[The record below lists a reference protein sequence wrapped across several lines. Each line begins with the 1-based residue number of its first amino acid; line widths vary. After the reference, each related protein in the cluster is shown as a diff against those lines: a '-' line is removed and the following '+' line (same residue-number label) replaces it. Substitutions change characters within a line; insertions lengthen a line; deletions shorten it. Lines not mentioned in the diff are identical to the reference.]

1 MNKIF
6 RIDWITIIIYFLL
19 VSAGIINIFSSTYDI
34 NGLSYV
40 SLDNLAFKQFIF
52 FIFSLI
58 SGILILVAP
67 SKFFQRFSSLIY
79 LFSIILLLGLFAFG
93 NTVYGHKSWYTFF
106 GISIQP
112 TEIAKFATNLA
123 VAKLLSEIQIDLKK
137 IKSLAQVFMIVL
149 IPIILTLFQPD
160 FGSALIFLSFIFVL
174 FREGLNPNFLLF
186 LALSLIL
193 AFFALIKPFF
203 YVSIFLT
210 GFFGCFYFLS
220 KKINKKVSIIP
231 LIIVFVSSCIY
242 VYSINYVY
250 NDLLSQRH
258 KDRIDIFLGKE
269 TDVMGVGYNL
279 NQSIIAIGSGG
290 VSGKGFLQGTQ
301 TKGRFVP
308 RQHTDYIFS
317 TIGEE
322 WGFYGTSLIIILF
335 TSLILRILFRAE
347 QQKNVFGRSYSY
359 GTASLIF
366 IHFFINI
373 GMSIGLVPTIGIP
386 LPFISYGGSSM
397 YTFTTLVFVYLN
409 IDGNRLNETRL

>member
-19 VSAGIINIFSSTYDI
+19 VSAGIINIFSSTYDT
-34 NGLSYV
+34 NDLSYI

-106 GISIQP
+106 GVSIQP

-137 IKSLAQVFMIVL
+137 IKSLAQVFMIIL
-149 IPIILTLFQPD
+149 IPVILTLFQPD

-347 QQKNVFGRSYSY
+347 QQKNVFGRSYAY

>member
-34 NGLSYV
+34 NSFSYI

-58 SGILILVAP
+58 SGILILAAP

-79 LFSIILLLGLFAFG
+79 LLSIILLLGLFAFG

-106 GISIQP
+106 GVSVQP

-137 IKSLAQVFMIVL
+137 IKSLAQVFIIIL
-149 IPIILTLFQPD
+149 IPVILTLIQPD

-174 FREGLNPNFLLF
+174 FREGLNPNFLL
-186 LALSLIL
+186 LISLSLIL

-210 GFFGCFYFLS
+210 GFFGCLYFLS

-250 NDLLSQRH
+250 KDLLSQRH

-347 QQKNVFGRSYSY
+347 QQKNVFGRSYAY

>member
-19 VSAGIINIFSSTYDI
+19 VSAGIINIFSSTYDT
-34 NGLSYV
+34 NGLSHI

-106 GISIQP
+106 GVSIQP

-137 IKSLAQVFMIVL
+137 IKSLAQVFMIIL
-149 IPIILTLFQPD
+149 IPVILTLIQPD

-174 FREGLNPNFLLF
+174 FSEGLNPNFLLF
-186 LALSLIL
+186 IALSLIL

-347 QQKNVFGRSYSY
+347 QQKNIFGRSYAY

-366 IHFFINI
+366 FHFFINI

>member
-1 MNKIF
+1 MIKTF
-6 RIDWITIIIYFLL
+6 RIDWLTVVIYFLL
-19 VSAGIINIFSSTYDI
+19 VTSGILNIFSSTYDI
-34 NGLSYV
+34 ESLNYISYE
-40 SLDNLAFKQFIF
+40 SLAFKQFVF
-52 FIFSLI
+52 FVFSLT
-58 SGILILVAP
+58 SGILILIAP
-67 SKFFQRFSSLIY
+67 SKFFQTFSSLIY
-79 LFSIILLLGLFAFG
+79 LFSILLLIGLFVFG
-93 NTVYGHKSWYTFF
+93 NTVYGHKSWYTLF
-106 GISIQP
+106 GFSIQP

-137 IKSLAQVFMIVL
+137 IKSLIQVFIVIL
-149 IPIILTLFQPD
+149 IPIILTLMQPD

-174 FREGLNPNFLLF
+174 FREGLNPNFLL
-186 LALSLIL
+186 LLGLSLIL
-193 AFFALIKPFF
+193 AFFTLIKPIFF
-203 YVSIFLT
+203 ISVFLT
-210 GFFGCFYFLS
+210 GFFGCFYFLL
-220 KKINKKVSIIP
+220 KKINKKVSLIP
-231 LIIVFVSSCIY
+231 LVTLFIASCVY

-258 KDRIDIFLGKE
+258 KDRIDVFLGKE
-269 TDVMGVGYNL
+269 TDIMGVGYNL

-290 VSGKGFLQGTQ
+290 LSGKGFLQGTQ

-322 WGFYGTSLIIILF
+322 WGFYGTSIIIILY

-347 QQKNVFGRSYSY
+347 QQKNIFGRAYAY

-366 IHFFINI
+366 MHFFINV

-397 YTFTTLVFVYLN
+397 YTFTTLLFVYLN
-409 IDGNRLNETRL
+409 IDANKLN

>member
-34 NGLSYV
+34 NGLSYI

-106 GISIQP
+106 GVSIQP

-137 IKSLAQVFMIVL
+137 IKSLAQVFMIIL
-149 IPIILTLFQPD
+149 IPVILTLFQPD

-203 YVSIFLT
+203 YVSFFLT

-347 QQKNVFGRSYSY
+347 QQKNIFGRSYAY

>member
-19 VSAGIINIFSSTYDI
+19 VSAGIINIFSSTYDT
-34 NGLSYV
+34 NGFSYI

-79 LFSIILLLGLFAFG
+79 LFSVILLLGLFAFG

-106 GISIQP
+106 GVSIQP

-149 IPIILTLFQPD
+149 IPVILTLIQPD

-250 NDLLSQRH
+250 KDLLSQRH

-290 VSGKGFLQGTQ
+290 ISGKGFLQGTQ

-347 QQKNVFGRSYSY
+347 QQKNVFGRSYAY

>member
-106 GISIQP
+106 GVSIQP

-137 IKSLAQVFMIVL
+137 IKSLAQVFMIIL
-149 IPIILTLFQPD
+149 IPVILTLIQPD

-347 QQKNVFGRSYSY
+347 QQKNVFGRSYAY

-397 YTFTTLVFVYLN
+397 YTFTILVFVYLN

>member
-149 IPIILTLFQPD
+149 IPIILTLIQPD

-203 YVSIFLT
+203 YVSFFLT

-242 VYSINYVY
+242 VYSINYAY

-347 QQKNVFGRSYSY
+347 QQKNIFGRSYAY

-366 IHFFINI
+366 FHFFINI

>member
-19 VSAGIINIFSSTYDI
+19 VSAGIINIFSSTYDT
-34 NGLSYV
+34 NGLSYI

-52 FIFSLI
+52 FIFSLV

-79 LFSIILLLGLFAFG
+79 LFSVILLLGLFAFG

-137 IKSLAQVFMIVL
+137 IKSLAQVFMIIL
-149 IPIILTLFQPD
+149 IPVILTLIQPD

-193 AFFALIKPFF
+193 AFFSLIKPFF

-220 KKINKKVSIIP
+220 KKINKKISIIP

-322 WGFYGTSLIIILF
+322 WGFYGTSVIIILF

-347 QQKNVFGRSYSY
+347 QQKNVFGRSYAY

-397 YTFTTLVFVYLN
+397 FTFTTLVFVYLN
-409 IDGNRLNETRL
+409 LDGNRLNETRL

>member
-19 VSAGIINIFSSTYDI
+19 VSAGIINIFSSTYDT
-34 NGLSYV
+34 NDLSYI

-79 LFSIILLLGLFAFG
+79 LFSVILLLGLFAFG

-106 GISIQP
+106 GVSIQP

-137 IKSLAQVFMIVL
+137 IKSLAQVFMIIL
-149 IPIILTLFQPD
+149 IPVILTLIQPD

-186 LALSLIL
+186 IALSLIL

-250 NDLLSQRH
+250 KDLLSQRH

-290 VSGKGFLQGTQ
+290 ISGKGFLQGTQ

-347 QQKNVFGRSYSY
+347 QQKNVFGRSYAY

>member
-137 IKSLAQVFMIVL
+137 IKSLAQVFMIIL
-149 IPIILTLFQPD
+149 IPVILTLFQPD

-203 YVSIFLT
+203 YVSFFLT

-347 QQKNVFGRSYSY
+347 QQKNIFGRSYAY

>member
-19 VSAGIINIFSSTYDI
+19 VSVGIINIFSSTYDI
-34 NGLSYV
+34 NSFSYI
-40 SLDNLAFKQFIF
+40 SLDNLAFKQLIF

-58 SGILILVAP
+58 SGILILAAP

-106 GISIQP
+106 GVSIQP

-137 IKSLAQVFMIVL
+137 IKSLAQVFIIIL
-149 IPIILTLFQPD
+149 IPVILTLMQPD

-174 FREGLNPNFLLF
+174 YREGLNPNFLL
-186 LALSLIL
+186 LISLSLIL

-250 NDLLSQRH
+250 KDLLSQRH

-347 QQKNVFGRSYSY
+347 QQKNVFGRSYAY

-397 YTFTTLVFVYLN
+397 YTFTALVFVYLN

>member
-1 MNKIF
+1 MNKVF

-19 VSAGIINIFSSTYDI
+19 VSAGIINIFSSTYDT
-34 NGLSYV
+34 NDFSYI

-106 GISIQP
+106 GVSIQP

-149 IPIILTLFQPD
+149 IPIILTLIQPD

-174 FREGLNPNFLLF
+174 FREGLNPNFLLY

-220 KKINKKVSIIP
+220 KKINKKVSIIH

-242 VYSINYVY
+242 VYSINYAY

>member
-34 NGLSYV
+34 NSFSYI

-58 SGILILVAP
+58 SGILILAAP

-79 LFSIILLLGLFAFG
+79 LLSIILLLGLFAFG

-106 GISIQP
+106 GVSVQP

-137 IKSLAQVFMIVL
+137 IKSLAQVFIIIL
-149 IPIILTLFQPD
+149 IPVILTLIQPD

-186 LALSLIL
+186 IALSLIL

-210 GFFGCFYFLS
+210 GFFGCLYFLS

-250 NDLLSQRH
+250 KDLLSQRH

-347 QQKNVFGRSYSY
+347 QQKNVFGRSYAY

>member
-19 VSAGIINIFSSTYDI
+19 VSAGIINIFSSTYDT
-34 NGLSYV
+34 NDLSYI

-106 GISIQP
+106 GVSIQP

-137 IKSLAQVFMIVL
+137 IKSLAQVFMIIL
-149 IPIILTLFQPD
+149 IPVLLTLIQPD

-186 LALSLIL
+186 IALSLIL
-193 AFFALIKPFF
+193 AFFSLVKPFF

-347 QQKNVFGRSYSY
+347 QQKNVFGRSYAY

>member
-1 MNKIF
+1 M
-6 RIDWITIIIYFLL
+6 LL
-19 VSAGIINIFSSTYDI
+19 I
-34 NGLSYV
+34 
-40 SLDNLAFKQFIF
+40 
-52 FIFSLI
+52 
-58 SGILILVAP
+58 
-67 SKFFQRFSSLIY
+67 
-79 LFSIILLLGLFAFG
+79 GLFAFG

-123 VAKLLSEIQIDLKK
+123 IAKLLSEIQINLKK
-137 IKSLAQVFMIVL
+137 IKSLSQVFLIIV
-149 IPIILTLFQPD
+149 IPVILTLMQPD

-174 FREGLNPNFLLF
+174 FREGLNPNFLFF

-193 AFFALIKPFF
+193 AIFALLKPIL
-203 YVSIFLT
+203 YVSVFLT
-210 GFFGCFYFLS
+210 GLFGCFYFIL
-220 KKINKKVSIIP
+220 KKIYKKVSIFP
-231 LIIVFVSSCIY
+231 LLTVFIASCAY
-242 VYSINYVY
+242 VYSINHVY

-269 TDVMGVGYNL
+269 TDIMGVGYNL

-290 VSGKGFLQGTQ
+290 LSGKGYLQGTQ

-322 WGFYGTSLIIILF
+322 WGFYGTSTIIILF
-335 TSLILRILFRAE
+335 ATLILRILFRAE
-347 QQKNVFGRSYSY
+347 QQKNVFGRSYAY

-366 IHFFINI
+366 MHFFINV

-386 LPFISYGGSSM
+386 LPFVSYGGSSM
-397 YTFTTLVFVYLN
+397 FTFTTLVFVYIN
-409 IDGNRLNETRL
+409 IDANRLNETRI

>member
-34 NGLSYV
+34 NGLSYI

-106 GISIQP
+106 GVSIQP

-137 IKSLAQVFMIVL
+137 IKSLAQVFMIIL
-149 IPIILTLFQPD
+149 IPVILTLFQPD

-186 LALSLIL
+186 IALSLIL
-193 AFFALIKPFF
+193 AFFSLIKPFF

-210 GFFGCFYFLS
+210 GVFGFFYFLS

-322 WGFYGTSLIIILF
+322 WGFYGTSIIIILF

-347 QQKNVFGRSYSY
+347 QQKNVFGRSYAY

>member
-1 MNKIF
+1 MNKTF
-6 RIDWITIIIYFLL
+6 RIDWITVIIYFLL
-19 VSAGIINIFSSTYDI
+19 VTTGISNIFSSTYDI
-34 NGLSYV
+34 DSFSYI
-40 SLDNLAFKQFIF
+40 SADNLAFKQFLF

-58 SGILILVAP
+58 SGILILIAP
-67 SKFFQRFSSLIY
+67 SKFFLRFSSLIY
-79 LFSIILLLGLFAFG
+79 LFSILLLLGLFVFG
-93 NTVYGHKSWYTFF
+93 NTVYGHKSWYTFL

-112 TEIAKFATNLA
+112 TEIAKFATNLS
-123 VAKLLSEIQIDLKK
+123 VAKLLSEIEIDLKK
-137 IKSLAQVFMIVL
+137 TRSLIQVFL
-149 IPIILTLFQPD
+149 IISIPVILTLIQPD

-186 LALSLIL
+186 LALFLIL

-203 YVSIFLT
+203 YVSVFLT
-210 GFFGCFYFLS
+210 GIFGCFYFLS

-231 LIIVFVSSCIY
+231 LIIVFISSCIY
-242 VYSINYVY
+242 VYSINYIY
-250 NDLLSQRH
+250 TDLLSQRH

-269 TDVMGVGYNL
+269 TDVMGIGYNL

-290 VSGKGFLQGTQ
+290 LSGKGFLQGTQ
-301 TKGRFVP
+301 TKGKFVP

-322 WGFYGTSLIIILF
+322 WGFYGTSIIIILY

-347 QQKNVFGRSYSY
+347 QQKNIFGRSYAY

-366 IHFFINI
+366 MHFFINI

-397 YTFTTLVFVYLN
+397 YTFTILVFVYLN
-409 IDGNRLNETRL
+409 IDANRLNETRI

>member
-1 MNKIF
+1 MNKVF

-19 VSAGIINIFSSTYDI
+19 VSAGIINIFSSTYDT
-34 NGLSYV
+34 NDFSYI

-79 LFSIILLLGLFAFG
+79 LFSIILLLGLFPFG

-106 GISIQP
+106 GVSIQP

-123 VAKLLSEIQIDLKK
+123 VAKLLSEIQIDLKR

-149 IPIILTLFQPD
+149 IPVILTLIQPD

-220 KKINKKVSIIP
+220 KKINKKVSIIH

-242 VYSINYVY
+242 VYSINYAY

>member
-1 MNKIF
+1 MNKTF

-19 VSAGIINIFSSTYDI
+19 VATGISNIFSSTYDI
-34 NGLSYV
+34 DSFSYI
-40 SLDNLAFKQFIF
+40 SADNLAFKQFVF

-58 SGILILVAP
+58 SGILILIAP
-67 SKFFQRFSSLIY
+67 SKFFLRFSSLIY
-79 LFSIILLLGLFAFG
+79 LFSILLLLGLFAFG

-106 GISIQP
+106 GVSIQP

-123 VAKLLSEIQIDLKK
+123 VAKLLSEIEIDLKK
-137 IKSLAQVFMIVL
+137 TSSLIQIFL
-149 IPIILTLFQPD
+149 IISIPVILTLIQPD

-186 LALSLIL
+186 LALFLIL

-203 YVSIFLT
+203 YVSVFLT
-210 GFFGCFYFLS
+210 GFFSCFYFLS
-220 KKINKKVSIIP
+220 KKINKKVSITP
-231 LIIVFVSSCIY
+231 LIIVFILSCVY

-258 KDRIDIFLGKE
+258 KDRIDVFLGKE
-269 TDVMGVGYNL
+269 TDVMGIGYNL

-290 VSGKGFLQGTQ
+290 LSGKGFLQGTQ
-301 TKGRFVP
+301 TKGKFVP

-322 WGFYGTSLIIILF
+322 WGFYGTSIIIILF

-347 QQKNVFGRSYSY
+347 QQKNIFGRSYAY

-366 IHFFINI
+366 MHFFINI

-409 IDGNRLNETRL
+409 IDANRLNETSI

>member
-1 MNKIF
+1 MNKVF

-19 VSAGIINIFSSTYDI
+19 VSAGIINIFSSTYDT
-34 NGLSYV
+34 NDFSYI

-106 GISIQP
+106 GVSIQP

-137 IKSLAQVFMIVL
+137 IKSLAQVFMIIL
-149 IPIILTLFQPD
+149 IPVILTLIQPD

-242 VYSINYVY
+242 VYSINYAY

>member
-34 NGLSYV
+34 NSFSYI

-58 SGILILVAP
+58 SGILILAAP

-79 LFSIILLLGLFAFG
+79 LLSIILLLGLFAFG

-106 GISIQP
+106 GVSVQP

-137 IKSLAQVFMIVL
+137 IKSLAQVFIIIL
-149 IPIILTLFQPD
+149 IPVILTLIQPD

-174 FREGLNPNFLLF
+174 YREGLNPNFLL
-186 LALSLIL
+186 LISLSLIL

-250 NDLLSQRH
+250 KDLLSQRH

-347 QQKNVFGRSYSY
+347 QQKNVFGRSYAY

>member
-137 IKSLAQVFMIVL
+137 IKSLAQVFMIIL
-149 IPIILTLFQPD
+149 IPVILTLFQPD

-210 GFFGCFYFLS
+210 GFFGFFYFLS

-347 QQKNVFGRSYSY
+347 QQKNIFGRSYAY

-366 IHFFINI
+366 FHFFINI

>member
-19 VSAGIINIFSSTYDI
+19 VSAGIINIFSSTYDT
-34 NGLSYV
+34 NDLSYI

-106 GISIQP
+106 GVSIQP

-137 IKSLAQVFMIVL
+137 IKSLAQVFMIIL
-149 IPIILTLFQPD
+149 IPVILTLIQPD

-186 LALSLIL
+186 IALSLIL

-347 QQKNVFGRSYSY
+347 QQKNVFGRSYAY

>member
-1 MNKIF
+1 MNKRF

-34 NGLSYV
+34 NSFSYV

-106 GISIQP
+106 GVSIQP

-137 IKSLAQVFMIVL
+137 IKSLAQVFMIIL
-149 IPIILTLFQPD
+149 IPVILTLFQPD
-160 FGSALIFLSFIFVL
+160 FGSAVIFLSFIFVL

-193 AFFALIKPFF
+193 GFFALIKPFF

-347 QQKNVFGRSYSY
+347 QQKNIFGRSYAY

-409 IDGNRLNETRL
+409 IDGNRLNETKL

>member
-1 MNKIF
+1 MNKTF

-19 VSAGIINIFSSTYDI
+19 VTAGISNIFSSTYDI
-34 NGLSYV
+34 DSFSYINA
-40 SLDNLAFKQFIF
+40 DNLAFKQFLF

-58 SGILILVAP
+58 SGILILIAP
-67 SKFFQRFSSLIY
+67 SKFFLRFSSLIY
-79 LFSIILLLGLFAFG
+79 LFSILLLLGLFVFG

-106 GISIQP
+106 GVSIQP

-123 VAKLLSEIQIDLKK
+123 IAKLLSEIEIDLKK
-137 IKSLAQVFMIVL
+137 TRSLIQVFL
-149 IPIILTLFQPD
+149 IISIPVILTLIQPD

-186 LALSLIL
+186 LALFLVL

-203 YVSIFLT
+203 YVSVFLT

-231 LIIVFVSSCIY
+231 LITVFISSCIY
-242 VYSINYVY
+242 VYSINHIY

-269 TDVMGVGYNL
+269 TDVMGIGYNL

-290 VSGKGFLQGTQ
+290 LSGKGFLQGTQ
-301 TKGRFVP
+301 TKGKFVP

-322 WGFYGTSLIIILF
+322 WGFYGTSIIIILY

-347 QQKNVFGRSYSY
+347 QQKNIFGRSYAY

-366 IHFFINI
+366 MHFFINI

-386 LPFISYGGSSM
+386 LPFISYGGSSL
-397 YTFTTLVFVYLN
+397 YTFTILVFVYLN
-409 IDGNRLNETRL
+409 IDANRLNETRI

>member
-34 NGLSYV
+34 NGLSYI

-93 NTVYGHKSWYTFF
+93 KTVYGHKSWYTFF
-106 GISIQP
+106 GVSIQP

-137 IKSLAQVFMIVL
+137 TKSLAQVFMIIL
-149 IPIILTLFQPD
+149 IPVVLTLFQPD

-186 LALSLIL
+186 IALSLIL
-193 AFFALIKPFF
+193 AFFSLIKPFF

-347 QQKNVFGRSYSY
+347 QQKNIFGRSYAY

-366 IHFFINI
+366 VHFFINI

>member
-1 MNKIF
+1 MNKKF
-6 RIDWITIIIYFLL
+6 QIDWITVVIFFLL
-19 VSAGIINIFSSTYDI
+19 VTTGILNIFSSTYDI
-34 NGLSYV
+34 KSFSYI
-40 SLDNLAFKQFIF
+40 STNSLAFKQFVF

-58 SGILILVAP
+58 SGILILIAP
-67 SKFFQRFSSLIY
+67 SKFFQKFSSLIY
-79 LFSIILLLGLFAFG
+79 LFSVLLLIGLFAFG

-137 IKSLAQVFMIVL
+137 IKSLIQVFLIIL
-149 IPIILTLFQPD
+149 IPVILTIIQPD

-174 FREGLNPNFLLF
+174 FREGLSSNFLLF

-203 YVSIFLT
+203 YVSVFLT

-220 KKINKKVSIIP
+220 KRINNKVSIIP
-231 LIIVFVSSCIY
+231 LVTVFISSCVY

-269 TDVMGVGYNL
+269 TDIMGVGYNL

-290 VSGKGFLQGTQ
+290 LTGKGYLQGTQ

-322 WGFYGTSLIIILF
+322 WGFYGTSVIIILF
-335 TSLILRILFRAE
+335 ATLILRILFRAE
-347 QQKNVFGRSYSY
+347 QQKNIFGRSYAY

-366 IHFFINI
+366 IHFFINV

-397 YTFTTLVFVYLN
+397 FTFTILIFVYLN
-409 IDGNRLNETRL
+409 IDANRLNETTI